1 MSYYTQKLK
10 EIRQTLQELH
20 SVPVFEPIKW
30 KRMNSPIYTNCYA
43 YCLNLDV
50 TDPETIIF
58 VPGCISNEHAE
69 TNIMNLSDL
78 INNTK
83 KDLHFLGISYREDDG
98 SPLQDGE
105 YKIAIYNHPIFPDT
119 SIDFH
124 FTRQDKDGNWSEKLG
139 WDGPIVK
146 CDKDEGSPPIFDP
159 VYGPFL
165 TTVLVLRL
173 PTR

>member
-1 MSYYTQKLK
+1 LKVSSDKHSLKLIFKGAFKMSYYTQKLK

-58 VPGCISNEHAE
+58 VPGCISNEHAK

-78 INNTK
+78 INNT
-83 KDLHFLGISYREDDG
+83 
-98 SPLQDGE
+98 
-105 YKIAIYNHPIFPDT
+105 N
-119 SIDFH
+119 
-124 FTRQDKDGNWSEKLG
+124 
-139 WDGPIVK
+139 
-146 CDKDEGSPPIFDP
+146 FDP